1 MLQTNL
7 QTLVNNRLAVL
18 FRLALPSFFIAITLL
33 SPLTDIRAESTE
45 KPDNATAVVQ
55 TNEGTLEGL
64 VTQSSQVFLGIPY
77 AAPPTDAV
85 SYTHLT
91 LPTKRIV

>member
-18 FRLALPSFFIAITLL
+18 FRLVLPSFFIAITLL
-33 SPLTDIRAESTE
+33 SPLTDVRAESTE
-45 KPDNATAVVQ
+45 KPDNATALVH

-77 AAPPTDAV
+77 AAPPTDERRWQPPHNV
-85 SYTHLT
+85 
-91 LPTKRIV
+91 

>member
-7 QTLVNNRLAVL
+7 LTLVNNTLAVL
-18 FRLALPSFFIAITLL
+18 FRLALPSFFIAINFL
-33 SPLTDIRAESTE
+33 SPLTDVWAETTE

-64 VTQSSQVFLGIPY
+64 GKQGSQVFLGIPY
-77 AAPPTDAV
+77 AAPPTGE
-85 SYTHLT
+85 
-91 LPTKRIV
+91 RR